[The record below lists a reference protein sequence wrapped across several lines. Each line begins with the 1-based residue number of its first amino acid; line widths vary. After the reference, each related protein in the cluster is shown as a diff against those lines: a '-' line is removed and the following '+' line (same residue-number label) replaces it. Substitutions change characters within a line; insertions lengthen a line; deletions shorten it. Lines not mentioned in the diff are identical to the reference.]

1 MFFLFFLLIIFAI
14 AAFDW
19 RRLHRKGER
28 ISLLLGL
35 LLAVDAL
42 PLITTLLGFLFDNTV
57 FVMRLM
63 MWLTWAWLLLTLP
76 RLAYY
81 FFAFFA
87 ALRLRAVG
95 VMLAAAIVAGFVW
108 GTVVGRKALYINQ
121 IEICSERLPESFD
134 GVRIALF
141 TDLHIG
147 NLVNQKAEIGA
158 VVEAINRENPDWVC
172 FTGDLVNIR
181 YSELDEEAMALLQ
194 QIEAPVYSI
203 LGNHDVGS
211 YIRKEQ
217 RLPAE
222 VSTARLVER
231 QQAMGWQLLQDT
243 TRYLRR
249 GADSISLTGLAYD
262 PSHWKQRHD
271 ADLPFMGGDKAYN
284 DIPKELFNLTLV
296 HVPQLWGQI
305 VAHGYGDL
313 TLSGHTHAMQ
323 MKIRLPFGKGRT
335 WSPAAWLYEQWSGR
349 YERDGKTLYVNDGI
363 GYVGYPMRLGAAP
376 EITLIT
382 LKRCK

>member
-1 MFFLFFLLIIFAI
+1 MFFLFFLLIIFVV

-19 RRLHRKGER
+19 QSLHRKGER
-28 ISLLLGL
+28 ISPLLGVL
-35 LLAVDAL
+35 FAVDAL
-42 PLITTLLGFLFDNTV
+42 PLITTLLGFLFDNTG

-63 MWLTWAWLLLTLP
+63 MWITWSWLLLTLP
-76 RLAYY
+76 RLAFYL
-81 FFAFFA
+81 FA
-87 ALRLRAVG
+87 ALRLRVVG
-95 VMLAAAIVAGFVW
+95 IVVAAAIVAGFLW
-108 GTVVGRKALYINQ
+108 GTIIDRKALYINH
-121 IEICSERLPESFD
+121 IEICSERLPEGFD
-134 GVRIALF
+134 GVRIAHF

-158 VVEAINRENPDWVC
+158 VVEAINREKPELVC

-181 YSELDEEAMALLQ
+181 YSELDDEAMRLLQ
-194 QIEAPVYSI
+194 AIEAPVYSI
-203 LGNHDVGS
+203 LGNHDIGS
-211 YIRKEQ
+211 YIRKQ
-217 RLPAE
+217 KRLPAE

-231 QQAMGWQLLQDT
+231 QRAMGWQLLQDT

-249 GADSISLTGLAYD
+249 GADSITLTGLAYD

-271 ADLPFMGGDKAYN
+271 ADLPFMGGEKAYKAV
-284 DIPKELFNLTLV
+284 PKEPFNLTLV

-305 VAHGYGDL
+305 LTHGYGDL
-313 TLSGHTHAMQ
+313 CLAGHTHAMQ
-323 MKIRLPFGKGRT
+323 LKLRLPFGKGRI

-349 YERDGKTLYVNDGI
+349 YDRDSKTLYVNDGI

-376 EITLIT
+376 ELTLIT